1 MIPAL
6 FVLGLSFYSCG
17 NRATDNDEVKIK
29 QQDEH
34 TTEEDMFQ
42 TSSGAEDE
50 MSRED
55 MVEIAEAKEIV
66 NDYYGAIGRSQPRAA
81 YDLMDAKSS
90 RGTFS
95 EFSEQQSK
103 YEDVKVNFTDDA
115 TVNKSG
121 GNYTVTLPIRYTGM
135 TSQGSSESYTG
146 KAILKKP
153 DTEDGKY
160 TISSLDVN
168 REDS

>member
-6 FVLGLSFYSCG
+6 IVLGLSFYSCG
-17 NRATDNDEVKIK
+17 NRTTDKDEVKLK
-29 QQDEH
+29 QQDEQ
-34 TTEEDMFQ
+34 TIEKDMFQ
-42 TSSGAEDE
+42 TSAGSEDE

-55 MVEIAEAKEIV
+55 MVEIAEAKEVI

-81 YDLMDAKSS
+81 YDLMDAKGS

-103 YEDVKVNFTDDA
+103 YEDVKVSFTDDA
-115 TVNKSG
+115 KVSKSG

-135 TSQGSSESYTG
+135 TSQGNSESYTG
-146 KAILKKP
+146 NAILKKP

-168 REDS
+168 RDDS